1 MPVPTSNITMS
12 SINSE
17 VSSVNSTSLNTLTNN
32 AIAYTGGNST
42 VVANN
47 LSVTPNSM
55 DEFAGYVHTQN
66 FTNTTVRYYN
76 GSVSSDPYAANQ
88 TTISS
93 SSNDVTNLCSST
105 DTDTSSYNAYAFCEA
120 TVDLRVY
127 RYSSLYYVDVRQD
140 GIGTIARRLY
150 RESNTQQTI
159 SNTNFYRIM
168 TFQPS
173 VSPGSIQV
181 GITQGSTTNL
191 LNSTTG
197 SVASVGSQTRDGD
210 TSAAGNFSTY
220 GLNDFQTL
228 SNGQSVGVQWR
239 VYSQATNV
247 QGSGMARGQRD
258 STSIFN
264 ITIKASG
271 YNDLQLGSVMLRGNS
286 VSTAIN
292 TGGGF
297 AP

>member
-12 SINSE
+12 AINSE
-17 VSSVNSTSLNTLTNN
+17 VASVNSTSLVTLSTN
-32 AIAYTGGNST
+32 AVT
-42 VVANN
+42 ANN
-47 LSVTPNSM
+47 TIDGVAPHGMN
-55 DEFAGYVHTQN
+55 EFAGYVHTQN

-105 DTDTSSYNAYAFCEA
+105 DSDTSSYNAYAFCEA

-127 RYSSLYYVDVRQD
+127 RYSTLYYVDVRQ
-140 GIGTIARRLY
+140 GGLGTITRRLY

-159 SNTNFYRIM
+159 SNNNFYRIM

-191 LNSTTG
+191 LNSTSG
-197 SVASVGSQTRDGD
+197 SVATAGAQTRDGD

-228 SNGQSVGVQWR
+228 SNNQSVGVQWR
-239 VYSQATNV
+239 VYTQATNV
-247 QGSGMARGQRD
+247 QGSGIARGQRD